1 MFHEDELFC
10 LLFNVASL
18 LDLND
23 TVISPEPHRHYT
35 SMANPALKVKKKLK
49 VSSEGSSW
57 SAAMLLTPHLAHFV
71 KLYSSPY
78 RPLTLPCSSVPII
91 LHKLLL
97 PTASVM
103 SQIHQSLKDACLQ
116 NEFLHLLQPAVRW
129 TLWIHDFANPSS
141 SGGLHLG
148 FPEQMYLKTEKSLN
162 FNIVFCLFP
171 PVCQVKL
178 LRACNIIWTVA
189 FISFLVSFPP
199 KLSLEKSVIFK
210 YEEQSSK

>member
-1 MFHEDELFC
+1 MRMLFC

-23 TVISPEPHRHYT
+23 TVMSPEPHRHYT

-49 VSSEGSSW
+49 VSSEGSRL

-78 RPLTLPCSSVPII
+78 RPLTLPCSSVS
-91 LHKLLL
+91 HNSSQLLL

-116 NEFLHLLQPAVRW
+116 NEFPPPPTACCQM

-162 FNIVFCLFP
+162 FNIVFCLFF
-171 PVCQVKL
+171 
-178 LRACNIIWTVA
+178 LRSVRLSSWERV
-189 FISFLVSFPP
+189 ISFGLLLLFLSFSLSPP
-199 KLSLEKSVIFK
+199 NCLLENL
-210 YEEQSSK
+210 

>member
-1 MFHEDELFC
+1 M
-10 LLFNVASL
+10 
-18 LDLND
+18 
-23 TVISPEPHRHYT
+23 SPEPHRHYT

-49 VSSEGSSW
+49 VSSEGPSL
-57 SAAMLLTPHLAHFV
+57 SAAMLHSHPHLAHFV

-103 SQIHQSLKDACLQ
+103 SKIHQSLKDASLQ

-129 TLWIHDFANPSS
+129 TLWIHGFANPSS
-141 SGGLHLG
+141 SRGLHLG
-148 FPEQMYLKTEKSLN
+148 FSEQMYLKTEKHSN
-162 FNIVFCLFP
+162 FNVVFCLFP
-171 PVCQVKL
+171 PVCQAKL
-178 LRACNIIWTVA
+178 LRLCNIVWNVA
-189 FISFLVSFPP
+189 SISFLFSFPP

-210 YEEQSSK
+210 YEEQCSK